1 MTFRTKSFLIVL
13 ALFLASCSSVMR
25 PPPAASYMDSYNR
38 DNAVNS
44 VAFSYYAG
52 QLDNGHHERNSY
64 SHKSHAEWWG
74 DATFARYISGSY
86 FTFGWGLQTW
96 TPFLQGGF
104 VSPYIGLTGWANTHG
119 LFWAPISKTE
129 DKMHFANYTGGGML
143 IEQIPIN
150 STWKIGFT
158 EHISRNGREL
168 YYVDE
173 EGTKIDHYPRPR
185 PKFYTEVGG
194 GFYATRP
201 VGENAKISFEVRYGR
216 DLDEKRNRIAVTI
229 DMWGFSGVIPIGGN
243 DEMKSRS
250 KKNTQ
255 KMKTLKTTLAD
266 TNSFHMIKRHWFHIA
281 DSSQT
286 ISTIYRP
293 NDSIIAVTSK
303 GICYNDESNTVW
315 LKQDYGKMLYQ
326 ISVDSLDYCQ
336 QMERKNLLGSSILE
350 GLLLS
355 LVGIQVTTNPI
366 ASLAIGVGSG
376 VGYWAAMNFRFDPE
390 ELAPKVYP
398 ELCSEKHS
406 KEQIIEWLKQYPCSG
421 DLHKK
426 ILIETTIKN

>member
-1 MTFRTKSFLIVL
+1 MTFRTRLFIIAF
-13 ALFLASCSSVMR
+13 ALFLASCSSIMR
-25 PPPAASYMDSYNR
+25 PPPAASYMDSYKS

-44 VAFSYYAG
+44 IAFSYYAG
-52 QLDNGHHERNSY
+52 QLDNGNHERNSY

-74 DATFARYISGSY
+74 DATFARYISGGY
-86 FTFGWGLQTW
+86 FTFGFGLQTF

-104 VSPYIGLTGWANTHG
+104 VSPYLGLTGWANTHG

-129 DKMHFANYTGGGML
+129 DKMFFANYTGGGML

-150 STWKIGFT
+150 NTWKIGFT

-173 EGTKIDHYPRPR
+173 EGTKIDRYPRPR

-201 VGENAKISFEVRYGR
+201 IGENAKISLEFRYGR
-216 DLDEKRNRIAVTI
+216 DIDEKRNRFAFTV
-229 DMWGFSGVIPIGGN
+229 DLWGFSGAIPIGGN
-243 DEMKSRS
+243 DDIRKEAN
-250 KKNTQ
+250 KNTE

-266 TNSFHMIKRHWFHIA
+266 TNSFHTIKRHWFHVA

-286 ISTIYRP
+286 ISTIFRP

-303 GICYNDESNTVW
+303 GICYNEESNTAW

-350 GLLLS
+350 GVLLS
-355 LVGIQVTTNPI
+355 LVGIQVTANPL

-376 VGYWAAMNFRFDPE
+376 IGFWAAMNFGLDPE
-390 ELAPKVYP
+390 EIEPKIYP
-398 ELCSEKHS
+398 EICSEKHT

-421 DLHKK
+421 ELK
-426 ILIETTIKN
+426 E